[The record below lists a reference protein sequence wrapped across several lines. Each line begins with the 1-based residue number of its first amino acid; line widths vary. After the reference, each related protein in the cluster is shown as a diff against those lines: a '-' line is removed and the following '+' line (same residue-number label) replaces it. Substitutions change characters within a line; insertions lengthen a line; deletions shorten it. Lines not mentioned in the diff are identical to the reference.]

1 MARKLLLRPQRWH
14 SIYESVRHLIK
25 LSAIIWKA
33 DNKLNEHVALGE
45 EVGKQNICTL
55 IWCPLAEFNNNE
67 VSSEKSLSGLQVSIK
82 GKRETPEILGL
93 AVLKKLGL

>member
-1 MARKLLLRPQRWH
+1 M
-14 SIYESVRHLIK
+14 RHLIK

-45 EVGKQNICTL
+45 EAGKQNICTL
-55 IWCPLAEFNNNE
+55 IWCLLAKFHNNE
-67 VSSEKSLSGLQVSIK
+67 VSSEKSLSGLQVRVK

-93 AVLKKLGL
+93 AVLKNLGL